1 MMADGGSA
9 APAPERSLGTQPA
22 TPQAEGARQPVGF
35 GEAFRFWLKLGFI
48 NFGGPA
54 GQIAIMHRELV
65 DQKRWVPEP
74 LFLRALNF
82 SMLLP
87 GPEAT
92 ELAIYVAWRMHG
104 IAGGIVAGS
113 LRTASCA
120 QISSLTLLIRFSQ
133 VSTPPLQQTKIH
145 AASSVRLLNSSGR
158 CNARQG

>member
-1 MMADGGSA
+1 MCFCQPVAGPRCTRKPRMTSVGSA
-9 APAPERSLGTQPA
+9 APEPTATSITQP
-22 TPQAEGARQPVGF
+22 VNDHVLVSF
-35 GEAFRFWLKLGFI
+35 GEAFGAWLTLGVI

-65 DQKRWVPEP
+65 DQRRWVPEP

-104 IAGGIVAGS
+104 ITGGIVAGS
-113 LRTASCA
+113 FFVIPS
-120 QISSLTLLIRFSQ
+120 
-133 VSTPPLQQTKIH
+133 
-145 AASSVRLLNSSGR
+145 
-158 CNARQG
+158 

>member
-1 MMADGGSA
+1 MIAEAPPA
-9 APAPERSLGTQPA
+9 AAS
-22 TPQAEGARQPVGF
+22 TPKVTF
-35 GEAFRFWLKLGFI
+35 GEAFRFWVKLGFI

-65 DQKRWVPEP
+65 DEKRWVKES

-104 IAGGIVAGS
+104 IPGGIVAG
-113 LRTASCA
+113 RTEDDARDSHDRMPWECRASRWAVRSCC
-120 QISSLTLLIRFSQ
+120 SGGD
-133 VSTPPLQQTKIH
+133 
-145 AASSVRLLNSSGR
+145 AAAADRHGPER
-158 CNARQG
+158 